1 MHSRG
6 SVKEEETLYKAE
18 NDIAVSSIK
27 RFHVM
32 VSLASK
38 DLKLTQPTDSR
49 TILTKRFMAT
59 NKVKES

>member
-18 NDIAVSSIK
+18 NVIAVSSIK
-27 RFHVM
+27 KSM

>member
-27 RFHVM
+27 KSM

-38 DLKLTQPTDSR
+38 DLKLTHPTDSR

>member
-1 MHSRG
+1 M
-6 SVKEEETLYKAE
+6 KEEETLYKAE

-27 RFHVM
+27 KSM